1 MVQFPV
7 DVSSLAPL
15 VQSAGLA
22 GHEKMNADR
31 EAACDAGVLE
41 VLGEKEASS
50 YGMTL
55 LMLSRLF
62 SRTSAPRVNLSHFF
76 EHQNETKRR
85 VTMIAKFK
93 KGSYKLSAAAILLVL
108 ALSIVLLTNGAQDAN
123 GTRPDVNTHATD
135 SQKQTVSSF
144 RIVRPIDSFKWFNC
158 C

>member
-1 MVQFPV
+1 
-7 DVSSLAPL
+7 
-15 VQSAGLA
+15 
-22 GHEKMNADR
+22 MNADR